1 MSVFPAGSE
10 KKAGKASEL
19 LNKLLFRLDIV
30 LCSVPFS
37 YEFFLIFN
45 IYEERVFF
53 LCLLFMSFLNEAL
66 QRYSLKYVF
75 ANKYL
80 SCDMFALVRSS
91 EYFLC
96 ERVWNLNVK

>member
-53 LCLLFMSFLNEAL
+53 SLLAIYELFERGTS
-66 QRYSLKYVF
+66 KI
-75 ANKYL
+75 L
-80 SCDMFALVRSS
+80 SQICF
-91 EYFLC
+91 C
-96 ERVWNLNVK
+96 K